1 LSVLAAPPA
10 LAQADDKASTNLQRG
25 IKAMPVQR
33 AAPHYPSNELTRGR
47 QGWVQ
52 LSYVVTTDGKVVD
65 PVVQDSSG
73 SPSFEKAA
81 LRAVQD
87 WAFEPATWNGKPVQQ
102 CDTKVMLTFAIDGNI
117 KKVSPKFSR
126 LYRRI
131 DKLLLDGELEAARD
145 EIDETFASF
154 DMTLSELSWLWA
166 LRARYAGQIGDNDIQ
181 LSAVRK
187 ATAGSGKWI
196 DDDLYPGLLLIRTIR
211 ELESGDYSSALE
223 SYDKLLSTGSDLP
236 QIELMRPAIEKVES
250 MVASDALLSVPGRI
264 PDDANCVECEDD
276 WHYDL
281 LRRRFTIEAIS
292 GNLRDL
298 EIRCQRQ
305 RVVDKVREDIS
316 WEIPAS
322 WGSCSVIVFGEPG
335 AKFTLFEE
343 PTA

>member
-1 LSVLAAPPA
+1 MSIRIDRFLAACFLSVLAAPPA

-154 DMTLSELSWLWA
+154 DMT
-166 LRARYAGQIGDNDIQ
+166 RGVAR
-181 LSAVRK
+181 SA
-187 ATAGSGKWI
+187 
-196 DDDLYPGLLLIRTIR
+196 
-211 ELESGDYSSALE
+211 
-223 SYDKLLSTGSDLP
+223 
-236 QIELMRPAIEKVES
+236 
-250 MVASDALLSVPGRI
+250 
-264 PDDANCVECEDD
+264 
-276 WHYDL
+276 
-281 LRRRFTIEAIS
+281 
-292 GNLRDL
+292 
-298 EIRCQRQ
+298 
-305 RVVDKVREDIS
+305 
-316 WEIPAS
+316 
-322 WGSCSVIVFGEPG
+322 
-335 AKFTLFEE
+335 
-343 PTA
+343 